1 MSARLTKAIRIGEYA
16 RAMQR
21 RTLTIPDHGFGG
33 SDKMSD
39 GQHVGVEPMLLA
51 LSMELSLKAWWV
63 FDHDD
68 PHVTKIHD
76 LAALFDSL
84 KPESQQKLDAEF
96 RRLIAPYYPGF
107 YIDYGIRDILF
118 KHRNAFVEW
127 RYMHETK
134 SAHFE
139 QGAFSATLEI
149 VLTEFE
155 KRYRVESARMTW
167 AS

>member
-1 MSARLTKAIRIGEYA
+1 MSVRLTKAVRIGEYA

-21 RTLTIPDHGFGG
+21 KTLSFPDHGFGG
-33 SDKMSD
+33 SDDMNER
-39 GQHVGVEPMLLA
+39 HHIGVEPMLLA

-84 KPESQQKLDAEF
+84 KSESQRQLDLEF
-96 RRLIAPYYPGF
+96 RRSIAPYCSGF
-107 YIDYGIRDILF
+107 YVDYGIRDILF

-127 RYMHETK
+127 RYMHETR

-139 QGAFSATLEI
+139 QGAFSVTLEM

-155 KRYRVESARMTW
+155 KRYRVEPARMTW